1 MKCKKCGINYA
12 VGDSEFCEI
21 CAKQYV
27 AAKRNEKRGN
37 RDLGI
42 INFSQDFEGYAL
54 YLAARGYG
62 IFTPSGGRSTTLEY
76 YDAVK
81 KIAQKEN
88 MSFDAL
94 VENINKL
101 VKEYAFDGP
110 KKKLGDIGHNTWR
123 SALNRFR
130 EFTEYIKNYIN
141 Q

>member
-1 MKCKKCGINYA
+1 M
-12 VGDSEFCEI
+12 
-21 CAKQYV
+21 

-37 RDLGI
+37 SDLGI

-88 MSFDAL
+88 MSLDAL
-94 VENINKL
+94 VENITKL

-110 KKKLGDIGHNTWR
+110 KKKL
-123 SALNRFR
+123 
-130 EFTEYIKNYIN
+130 
-141 Q
+141 

>member
-1 MKCKKCGINYA
+1 MKCKKCEINYA

-62 IFTPSGGRSTTLEY
+62 IFTPSGVAARRWNITTPSKKSRK
-76 YDAVK
+76 K
-81 KIAQKEN
+81 KI
-88 MSFDAL
+88 
-94 VENINKL
+94 
-101 VKEYAFDGP
+101 
-110 KKKLGDIGHNTWR
+110 
-123 SALNRFR
+123 
-130 EFTEYIKNYIN
+130 
-141 Q
+141 